1 MQLAKALKI
10 LRRKTFMT
18 QERFAKELCVTV
30 STINRWEHEK
40 SRPNLTAMKNIKL
53 YCEKTGQR
61 FDSVEKAWLK
71 EQN

>member
-1 MQLAKALKI
+1 MRLAKALKI

-18 QERFAKELCVTV
+18 QERFAEELCVNV

-53 YCEKTGQR
+53 YCEKNGQKY
-61 FDSVEKAWLK
+61 DLVEKAWLK
-71 EQN
+71 ERN